1 MAEDR
6 PDPQALSRL
15 RPGTLVRDARRL
27 AGLSQADLAR
37 RLGTTQSVV
46 SRWERGV
53 DTPRVDT
60 LGRILRSCGFEVDLT
75 FRRLDDEDRTLI
87 AMHLAMTPEERLDA
101 LEGLLEFEE
110 IAHSSR
116 RAPAA

>member
-15 RPGTLVRDARRL
+15 RPCTLVRDARRL
-27 AGLSQADLAR
+27 AGLSQADLAQ
-37 RLGTTQSVV
+37 RLRTTQSVV